1 MGNYDDIDKLS
12 NFIDDEKIWGEI
24 ERAKNPDFSLV
35 KETIEKAAEGKG
47 LNLFD
52 VAVLLE
58 NTNKDL
64 DNDMFEVAKKIKLN
78 IYGKRMVLFTP
89 LYVSNECHNK
99 CTYCGFASD
108 NGDLQRKTLNNE
120 EIAKEVKAIED
131 MGHKR
136 ILLVYG
142 EHTVNNVQKMVNDVG
157 VVYDTKSG
165 KSGEI
170 RRVNVNCA
178 PLSTDDFK
186 ILKSSEIGT
195 YQCFQETYSE
205 TEYKKF
211 HIKGKKKSFLW
222 RLYALHRAQEAGLDD
237 VATGALF
244 GLNDHRFEMLAL
256 LAHAQELEDKFGVG
270 PHTISFPRI
279 EPALGSEMSFN
290 PPYPID
296 DHNFKKLV
304 AILRLAV
311 PYTGLILTTRE
322 KAQLRREL
330 LEVGVSQLSAASRT
344 YPGAYCDPE
353 YDRPDVQQFCVGDS
367 RSLDEVIYDM
377 LSNLE
382 YIPSF
387 CTACYRL
394 GRTGDH
400 FMGLAKTAFINN
412 CCQPNALVT
421 FSEYLYD
428 YASDKTREAGLKLIQ
443 KELDNLTPEKRE
455 PVKDALNRTGEGERD
470 IFF

>member
-1 MGNYDDIDKLS
+1 MGTYDDVDNLP
-12 NFIDDEKIWGEI
+12 NFIDEGKIWAEI
-24 ERAKNPDFSLV
+24 ERAKNPAPELV
-35 KETIEKAAEGKG
+35 RDVIKKANEEKG

-58 NTNKDL
+58 NKDKEL
-64 DNDMFEVAKKIKLN
+64 DEEMLSVAKKIKLH
-78 IYGKRMVLFTP
+78 IYGKRMVLFAP
-89 LYVSNECHNK
+89 LYISNECCNK
-99 CTYCGFASD
+99 CAYCGFAHD
-108 NGDLQRKTLNNE
+108 NNDLKRKTLNDE
-120 EIAKEVKAIED
+120 EITKEVHAIED

-136 ILLVYG
+136 VLLVYG
-142 EHTVNNVQKMVNDVG
+142 EHPVNNVNKMVSDVAT
-157 VVYDTKSG
+157 VYAAKSG

-170 RRVNVNCA
+170 RRVNINCA
-178 PLSTDDFK
+178 PLSTEDFK
-186 ILKSSEIGT
+186 TLKSSDIGT
-195 YQCFQETYSE
+195 YQCFQETYCRKRYE
-205 TEYKKF
+205 EV
-211 HIKGKKKSFLW
+211 HLKGKKTNFLW

-244 GLNDHRFEMLAL
+244 GLYDHRFEMLAL
-256 LAHAQELEDKFGVG
+256 LAHTQELEDKFGVG

-279 EPALGSEMSFN
+279 EPALGAEMSYN

-296 DHNFKKLV
+296 DYTFKKMV

-322 KAQLRREL
+322 NAELRREL

-344 YPGAYCDPE
+344 YPGAYSDPE
-353 YDRPDVQQFCVGDS
+353 FDRPDVQQFCVGDN

-377 LSNLE
+377 LKNLE

-387 CTACYRL
+387 CTGCYRL

-412 CCQPNALVT
+412 CCQPNALIT
-421 FSEYLYD
+421 FSEYLQD
-428 YASDKTREAGLKLIQ
+428 YASEKTKKAGLALIQ
-443 KELDNLTPEKRE
+443 KEQGNLSEEKRE
-455 PVKDALNRTGEGERD
+455 KVKDALCRTNNGERD